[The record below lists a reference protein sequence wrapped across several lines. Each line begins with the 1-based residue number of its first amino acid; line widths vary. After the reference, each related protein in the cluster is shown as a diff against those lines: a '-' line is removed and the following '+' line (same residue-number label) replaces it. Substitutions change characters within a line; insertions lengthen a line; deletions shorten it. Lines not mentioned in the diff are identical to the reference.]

1 MFEEEDGDDK
11 SIAISIGDDEDNAYN
26 NQGQVPWADAEIF
39 DDTNFLVPS
48 AKPYTG
54 SKNVLKS
61 NHPLMI
67 MADEERTVRK
77 KISFLQWNMWTI

>member
-1 MFEEEDGDDK
+1 M
-11 SIAISIGDDEDNAYN
+11 
-26 NQGQVPWADAEIF
+26 PWADAEIF
-39 DDTNFLVPS
+39 DDTNFLVPT

-67 MADEERTVRK
+67 MADEERTVK
-77 KISFLQWNMWTI
+77 IISFWHSNVDIV